1 MTWKNSPERDR
12 TPVQNFPT
20 DVSDIPQ
27 QPMVDM
33 ADRNSRIGRPADNI
47 TVRDRGG
54 NVYNINHVDNLIVMN
69 GNDVIGRHPNGYA
82 ADQMAYDSERRAYER
97 SCRVAQFQIGQRT
110 MPSVRYRGEGYD
122 DCDRDGRYGRNDR
135 YDGYGLAGAEERYGY
150 RNRNNG
156 VGEFFRDVNRN
167 IAPIVQTL
175 GLVFGGKMLVDG
187 ISGHGRYGNNNNYLG
202 SALAMNFLG
211 GRNNGWNNGWNN
223 GGYSRGYDDYAYSR
237 PYDDY
242 SYRQPPVYRDPYA
255 YNDYSYDPRYQGY
268 GRNNQYRRG
277 PSINL
282 RLFG

>member
-69 GNDVIGRHPNGYA
+69 GNGVIGRHPNGYA

-110 MPSVRYRGEGYD
+110 MPSVRYQREGYD
-122 DCDRDGRYGRNDR
+122 DCDRDGRYGRNDN
-135 YDGYGLAGAEERYGY
+135 YGLVGAEERYSH

-175 GLVFGGKMLVDG
+175 GLVFGGKMLIDG
-187 ISGHGRYGNNNNYLG
+187 ISGRGGNNWGN
-202 SALAMNFLG
+202 AMAYNFLG
-211 GRNNGWNNGWNN
+211 GAIMAGLVVGMVLIAVMTIMPIAALMMITAIDN
-223 GGYSRGYDDYAYSR
+223 
-237 PYDDY
+237 
-242 SYRQPPVYRDPYA
+242 QPTETLRLITIITMTVMTLAIELRK
-255 YNDYSYDPRYQGY
+255 G
-268 GRNNQYRRG
+268 NQNRRG
-277 PSINL
+277 PSINI
-282 RLFG
+282 RIG

>member
-69 GNDVIGRHPNGYA
+69 GNGVIGRHPNGYA

-110 MPSVRYRGEGYD
+110 MPSVRYQREGYD
-122 DCDRDGRYGRNDR
+122 DCDRDGRYGRNDN
-135 YDGYGLAGAEERYGY
+135 YGLVGAEERYSH

-175 GLVFGGKMLVDG
+175 GLVFGGKMLIDG
-187 ISGHGRYGNNNNYLG
+187 ISGRGGNNWGN
-202 SALAMNFLG
+202 AMAYNFLG
-211 GRNNGWNNGWNN
+211 GRNNGWSGGWNGSN
-223 GGYSRGYDDYAYSR
+223 RGYDDYAYSR

-242 SYRQPPVYRDPYA
+242 SYRQPAYRDPYA
-255 YNDYSYDPRYQGY
+255 YNDNNYDRYDPRYPNY
-268 GRNNQYRRG
+268 GRGNQSRRG
-277 PSINL
+277 PSFNI
-282 RLFG
+282 RIG

>member
-33 ADRNSRIGRPADNI
+33 ADRGNRIGRPADNI
-47 TVRDRGG
+47 TVRDNGG
-54 NVYNINHVDNLIVMN
+54 NTYNIQHVDRLIVIN
-69 GNDVIGRHPNGYA
+69 GNGMIGRPPNGYM
-82 ADQMAYDSERRAYER
+82 ADQAACDSERRAYER
-97 SCRVAQFQIGQRT
+97 ACRVSQFQIGQRS
-110 MPSVRYRGEGYD
+110 MPPMRYQREGYD
-122 DCDRDGRYGRNDR
+122 DCDRP
-135 YDGYGLAGAEERYGY
+135 GYRRDENFGLISAEERYPRGY
-150 RNRNNG
+150 RNNG
-156 VGEFFRDVNRN
+156 VGDFFRDVNRN

-187 ISGHGRYGNNNNYLG
+187 ITGHGRYGGNNWGNPMAFNL
-202 SALAMNFLG
+202 LG
-211 GRNNGWNNGWNN
+211 GRNGWN
-223 GGYSRGYDDYAYSR
+223 GYDRGYDSYAYR
-237 PYDDY
+237 GYDDY
-242 SYRQPPVYRDPYA
+242 SYRQPVYRDPGYA
-255 YNDYSYDPRYQGY
+255 YNDYNYDRYDRYDPRYQGW